1 MITTD
6 IDNDMFVQKTGEKQL
21 VCERECVCVRSVGKV
36 YIYLCAALTLTFEL
50 HWSIETQLTGAPNAN
65 MHSG

>member
-6 IDNDMFVQKTGEKQL
+6 TDKDMFVQKTGEKQL
-21 VCERECVCVRSVGKV
+21 VCERVCVLSVGKV

-50 HWSIETQLTGAPNAN
+50 HWSIETQLTGASNAN